1 MTEKSQNFPPLYSK
15 NQILLLINFKFIVVI
30 LILTLIKIILEK
42 IRFVLVAISCYLIMR
57 EKMINRYWLPID

>member
-15 NQILLLINFKFIVVI
+15 NQILLLINFKFMVVI

-57 EKMINRYWLPID
+57 EKMINRNWLPID